1 MEPSVP
7 NEITYSNILEVVNSD
22 QLTSGLLTDGTQTII
37 RIEEALNQQSGQN
50 LTETCTLNLTAE
62 PITIVQPVIVDSTTG
77 LLQSDNVND
86 SSLVQN
92 GDSGN
97 YITTVRLQP
106 VTNALGQCV
115 IMLPNRADNDGGVS
129 ENQCITTVQQ
139 ATFIPLSFLD
149 SMVVKPSDETTEN
162 TAAVQ
167 AEVAKKQPKHP
178 LPQDVHRRASH
189 NLVERRRR
197 SGINGQIRKLARL
210 LPDWNEKKKDESI
223 SSILAKTVEYI
234 KQLKEESMNYHQLMS
249 TIVVNENMQ
258 QVSLH
263 SLIQT
268 LQSENEEM
276 KRILQMHNIPLP

>member
-37 RIEEALNQQSGQN
+37 RIEEALNQQPGQN

-62 PITIVQPVIVDSTTG
+62 PIAIVQPVIVDSTTG
-77 LLQSDNVND
+77 LLQSDGVND
-86 SSLVQN
+86 SSSLVQN

-162 TAAVQ
+162 IATVQ
-167 AEVAKKQPKHP
+167 AEVTKKPKQP

-234 KQLKEESMNYHQLMS
+234 KQLKEESMNYQLMS
-249 TIVVNENMQ
+249 TNVVNENMQ

-268 LQSENEEM
+268 LRSENEEM
-276 KRILQMHNIPLP
+276 KRILQMHNIPFP